1 MILWNSRIDF
11 LLLILLGQLL
21 RVDLIIN
28 KDNLSVHPSTKS
40 FSNSNETLCL
50 GRGREVI

>member
-1 MILWNSRIDF
+1 MILWNSRIDL

-28 KDNLSVHPSTKS
+28 KDNLMSIRPQKAFPIQTK
-40 FSNSNETLCL
+40 FYT
-50 GRGREVI
+50 